1 MTALCRLI
9 CQFWEMAQNVFFHL
23 LCVLSL
29 IVEKYTFKKK
39 KFLEKIRSS
48 LSWIL
53 SSNIYFPLSVAFE
66 GPLRNT
72 KRQRD
77 RASHSALMLPDLIK
91 MTQEGVC
98 SRATIMIVKTSGS
111 VKCVMTLV
119 AVWHQCQV
127 CHDTSGSVTLWQC
140 DTPALAPAL
149 SAAGPRPRPGPG
161 RSYDHCSS

>member
-23 LCVLSL
+23 HCALSL
-29 IVEKYTFKKK
+29 IVEKSTFKKK
-39 KFLEKIRSS
+39 KIRSS

-77 RASHSALMLPDLIK
+77 RASHSALMLPDLIN
-91 MTQEGVC
+91 MTQEKVC
-98 SRATIMIVKTSGS
+98 PHLTIITVKHEWQCDTSGR

-119 AVWHQCQV
+119 VVWH
-127 CHDTSGSVTLWQC
+127 SGSVTLRALVRPCQLLGL
-140 DTPALAPAL
+140 ALAP
-149 SAAGPRPRPGPG
+149 GPG
-161 RSYDHCSS
+161 AHMITVVLSW